1 MWLFTGRYRE
11 LGTAICLISL
21 VVASLGSI
29 FLVVAAR
36 LIRGQKFRTGKLIGV
51 LLTAIAVGFISV
63 GLGSAEQ
70 VFVPPLSLNRG
81 IALFGAIAGIFLGF
95 VGMILPNRT
104 RLLRVLLLAVAAGVL
119 FGDLTGWLLR
129 SAGRSKYDFP
139 AGKLHVPD
147 LTGSRREFCVLMRG
161 QGLPPLSPRPFLR

>member
-11 LGTAICLISL
+11 LGTAICLISF
-21 VVASLGSI
+21 VAASLGSI
-29 FLVVAAR
+29 FLIVATR
-36 LIRGQKFRTGKLIGV
+36 LIRGQKFRTGKIIGV
-51 LLTAIAVGFISV
+51 LLAAIAVGFISLGV
-63 GLGSAEQ
+63 GSAEQ

-81 IALFGAIAGIFLGF
+81 IALFGAIAGTLLGS

-104 RLLRVLLLAVAAGVL
+104 RLLRVLLLAVAAGIL
-119 FGDLTGWLLR
+119 FGDLTGWLMR

-161 QGLPPLSPRPFLR
+161 QGLPPLSPHPFLR